1 MTIADLARDN
11 AISFECKKD
20 ALQQRQSGDW
30 KISFTVQ
37 GVDMDTRLSKAQP
50 GTRYVAVLVEIN
62 DQELPVQ
69 QPAKENV
76 TSSVPATPSLAQ
88 DKPSEKAKR
97 PWEEWQPQQQAG
109 MRCNDPIFIS
119 FLKEQRADDWHETRD
134 ATECVRLICGVHS
147 RVELGTNQRARIAW
161 HQLDEQYLAW
171 KAMEHA

>member
-1 MTIADLARDN
+1 MTIADRARAA
-11 AISFECKKD
+11 AIHCEMKKVAYRQTKDGVVVSFVLHPQEVPA
-20 ALQQRQSGDW
+20 ALSTSHIG
-30 KISFTVQ
+30 
-37 GVDMDTRLSKAQP
+37 A
-50 GTRYVAVLVEIN
+50 RYIAALVEIG
-62 DQELPVQ
+62 DDELPIPQ
-69 QPAKENV
+69 AEKENV